1 MSRFNAFLLNPV
13 EYMKPKIIYP
23 ESTVL
28 VSKLVQ
34 EDKVRTL
41 LGKLKSDQRSI
52 YEHSLRVAILSLD
65 LGFENQLD
73 QPDLQYLGYA
83 GLLHD
88 IGKVSLP
95 TDILSKTTVLN
106 STDRASLNEHARL
119 GFLAL
124 ENFEPEIV
132 KQIVVAHHE
141 YQNKP
146 YPRDGIDRRKTGRGG
161 LDRRSNRSQAGA
173 LAQILAAADMFDA
186 LTSQRSYKEALSK
199 SDTETTLRNQ
209 FTGDALYID
218 QVLRRYAQ

>member
-1 MSRFNAFLLNPV
+1 MPRIDALLLNPV
-13 EYMKPKIIYP
+13 YYMQPKILYP
-23 ESTVL
+23 ESAVL

-34 EDKVRTL
+34 EDKVRTML
-41 LGKLKSDQRSI
+41 DKFISDQRSI

-65 LGFENQLD
+65 MGFENQLD
-73 QPDLQYLGYA
+73 QPDLSYLGYA

-88 IGKVSLP
+88 NGKASLP
-95 TDILSKTTVLN
+95 ADILSKRKSLN
-106 STDRASLNEHARL
+106 STDRALLNEHARL

-124 ENFEPEIV
+124 ESFEPEIV

-146 YPRDGIDRRKTGRGG
+146 YPRNGIDRRKTGRGG
-161 LDRRSNRSQAGA
+161 PDRRSNRSQVGA
-173 LAQILAAADMFDA
+173 LAQILAVADMFDA

-199 SDTETTLRNQ
+199 SDTETLLREQ

-218 QVLRRYAQ
+218 QVLRRYAD

>member
-1 MSRFNAFLLNPV
+1 MPRVNAFLLNPV
-13 EYMKPKIIYP
+13 KYMQPKIFYP

-28 VSKLVQ
+28 VSKLVK
-34 EDKVRTL
+34 EEKVLTL
-41 LGKLKSDQRSI
+41 LEKLKSDQRSI
-52 YEHSLRVAILSLD
+52 YEHSLRVAVLSLD

-73 QPDLQYLGYA
+73 QPDLYYLGYA

-95 TDILSKTTVLN
+95 ADILSKRTVLN
-106 STDRASLNEHARL
+106 SSDRASLNEHARL

-124 ENFEPEIV
+124 ESFEPEIV

-141 YQNKP
+141 FQKIP
-146 YPRDGIDRRKTGRGG
+146 YPRNGIDRRKAERSTPG
-161 LDRRSNRSQAGA
+161 RRSNRFQIAA
-173 LAQILAAADMFDA
+173 LAQIVAIADMFDA

-199 SDTETTLRNQ
+199 SNTDTILREQ

-218 QVLRRYAQ
+218 QVLRRFTP

>member
-1 MSRFNAFLLNPV
+1 MPRIDAFLLNPV
-13 EYMKPKIIYP
+13 EYMKPKIFYP

-28 VSKLVQ
+28 ISKLIQ

-65 LGFENQLD
+65 LGFENQLEK
-73 QPDLQYLGYA
+73 PDLNYLGYA

-95 TDILSKTTVLN
+95 TDVLSKRTVLN

-124 ENFEPEIV
+124 ESFEPEIV

-141 YQNKP
+141 FQKIP
-146 YPRDGIDRRKTGRGG
+146 YPRNDIDRRKAERSTPG
-161 LDRRSNRSQAGA
+161 RRSNRSQVGA
-173 LAQILAAADMFDA
+173 LAQIVAAADMFDA
-186 LTSQRSYKEALSK
+186 LTSQRSYKEALKK
-199 SDTETTLRNQ
+199 SDTETILREQ

-218 QVLRRYAQ
+218 QVLRRYAP

>member
-1 MSRFNAFLLNPV
+1 MQ
-13 EYMKPKIIYP
+13 PKILYP
-23 ESTVL
+23 ESAVL

-34 EDKVRTL
+34 EDKIRTL
-41 LGKLKSDQRSI
+41 LEELKSDQRSI
-52 YEHSLRVAILSLD
+52 YEHSLRVAVLSLD

-73 QPDLQYLGYA
+73 QPDLNHLGYA

-88 IGKVSLP
+88 IGKASLP
-95 TDILSKTTVLN
+95 AEILSKGTALN
-106 STDRASLNEHARL
+106 STERAILNEHARL

-124 ENFEPEIV
+124 ESFKPEIV

-141 YQNKP
+141 YQKIP
-146 YPRDGIDRRKTGRGG
+146 YPRSGIDRRKTGRGTPG
-161 LDRRSNRSQAGA
+161 RRSNKSQVGA

-199 SDTETTLRNQ
+199 SDTETTLREQ

-218 QVLRRYAQ
+218 QVLRRYAD

>member
-1 MSRFNAFLLNPV
+1 MQ
-13 EYMKPKIIYP
+13 PKIFYP
-23 ESTVL
+23 ESAVL

-41 LGKLKSDQRSI
+41 LEKLKSDQRSI
-52 YEHSLRVAILSLD
+52 YEHSLRVAVLSLD

-73 QPDLQYLGYA
+73 QPDLYYLGYA

-88 IGKVSLP
+88 IGKASLP
-95 TDILSKTTVLN
+95 ADILSKRTALN
-106 STDRASLNEHARL
+106 STDRALLNEHARL

-124 ENFEPEIV
+124 ESFEPEIV
-132 KQIVVAHHE
+132 KHIVVAHHE

-146 YPRDGIDRRKTGRGG
+146 YPRNGIDRRKTGRGG
-161 LDRRSNRSQAGA
+161 PDRRSNRSQAGV

-199 SDTETTLRNQ
+199 SDTETLLREQ

-218 QVLRRYAQ
+218 QVLRRYAH

>member
-1 MSRFNAFLLNPV
+1 MNPV
-13 EYMKPKIIYP
+13 YYMQPKIFYP
-23 ESTVL
+23 ESAVL

-41 LGKLKSDQRSI
+41 LDKFKSDQRSI

-73 QPDLQYLGYA
+73 QPDLSYLGYA

-95 TDILSKTTVLN
+95 ADVLSKRTVLN

-124 ENFEPEIV
+124 DNFEPEIV

-141 YQNKP
+141 YQKKP
-146 YPRDGIDRRKTGRGG
+146 YPRNGIDRRKTERSGA
-161 LDRRSNRSQAGA
+161 DRRSNRSQTGA
-173 LAQILAAADMFDA
+173 LAQIVAVADIFDA

-199 SDTETTLRNQ
+199 SDTETILRSQ

-218 QVLRRYAQ
+218 QVLRRYTD

>member
-1 MSRFNAFLLNPV
+1 
-13 EYMKPKIIYP
+13 MKPKIFYP
-23 ESTVL
+23 ESAVL

-52 YEHSLRVAILSLD
+52 YEHSLRVALLSLD

-73 QPDLQYLGYA
+73 QPDLNYLGYA

-95 TDILSKTTVLN
+95 ADILSKRTVLN
-106 STDRASLNEHARL
+106 STDRASLNEHTRL

-124 ENFEPEIV
+124 ESFEPEIV
-132 KQIVVAHHE
+132 KHIVVAHHE

-146 YPRDGIDRRKTGRGG
+146 YPRNGIDRRKAERSTPG
-161 LDRRSNRSQAGA
+161 RRSNRSQEAA
-173 LAQILAAADMFDA
+173 LAQIVAAADMFDA
-186 LTSQRSYKEALSK
+186 LTSQRSYKEALNK
-199 SDTETTLRNQ
+199 SDTEMILREQ
-209 FTGDALYID
+209 FTGDALFIN
-218 QVLRRYAQ
+218 QVLQRYAP

>member
-1 MSRFNAFLLNPV
+1 
-13 EYMKPKIIYP
+13 MKPKIFYP
-23 ESTVL
+23 ESTAL

-34 EDKVRTL
+34 EGKVRTL

-52 YEHSLRVAILSLD
+52 YEHSLRVAVLSLD
-65 LGFENQLD
+65 LGFENQLEK
-73 QPDLQYLGYA
+73 PDLNYLGYA

-88 IGKVSLP
+88 IGKASLP
-95 TDILSKTTVLN
+95 ADILSKRTVIN

-146 YPRDGIDRRKTGRGG
+146 YPRNGIDRRKTGRGG
-161 LDRRSNRSQAGA
+161 PDRRSNQSQAGV

-199 SDTETTLRNQ
+199 SDTEKLLRRQ

-218 QVLRRYAQ
+218 QVLRRYAS

>member
-1 MSRFNAFLLNPV
+1 
-13 EYMKPKIIYP
+13 MKPKIFYP

-28 VSKLVQ
+28 VSKLAQ

-41 LGKLKSDQRSI
+41 LGKLKSDQPSI
-52 YEHSLRVAILSLD
+52 YEHSLRVAVLSLD

-73 QPDLQYLGYA
+73 QPDLHYLGYA

-95 TDILSKTTVLN
+95 ADILSKRTVLN

-124 ENFEPEIV
+124 ESFEPEIV

-141 YQNKP
+141 YQKIS
-146 YPRDGIDRRKTGRGG
+146 YPRSGIDRRKTERSTPG
-161 LDRRSNRSQAGA
+161 RRSNRSQAGA
-173 LAQILAAADMFDA
+173 LAQILAAADIFDA
-186 LTSQRSYKEALSK
+186 LTSQRSYKEALKK
-199 SDTETTLRNQ
+199 SDTKTILRNQ
-209 FTGDALYID
+209 FTGDTLYID
-218 QVLRRYAQ
+218 QVLRRFAH

>member
-1 MSRFNAFLLNPV
+1 MQ
-13 EYMKPKIIYP
+13 PKILYP
-23 ESTVL
+23 ESAVL
-28 VSKLVQ
+28 VSQLVQ

-41 LGKLKSDQRSI
+41 LGKVKSDQRSI

-65 LGFENQLD
+65 LGFENHLD
-73 QPDLQYLGYA
+73 QPDLNHLGYA

-88 IGKVSLP
+88 IGKASLP
-95 TDILSKTTVLN
+95 ADILSKRTALN
-106 STDRASLNEHARL
+106 SNDRASLNEHARL

-132 KQIVVAHHE
+132 KHIVVAHHE

-146 YPRDGIDRRKTGRGG
+146 YPRNGIDRRETERGG
-161 LDRRSNRSQAGA
+161 PDRRSNRSQAGV

-199 SDTETTLRNQ
+199 SDTETLLREQ
-209 FTGDALYID
+209 FTGDAFYID
-218 QVLRRYAQ
+218 QVLRRYAD

>member
-1 MSRFNAFLLNPV
+1 MQ
-13 EYMKPKIIYP
+13 PKIFYP

-34 EDKVRTL
+34 EEKVRTL
-41 LGKLKSDQRSI
+41 LEKLKSDHRSI

-73 QPDLQYLGYA
+73 QPDLYYLGYA

-95 TDILSKTTVLN
+95 ADILSKRTALN

-124 ENFEPEIV
+124 ESFKPEIV
-132 KQIVVAHHE
+132 KHIVVAHHE

-146 YPRDGIDRRKTGRGG
+146 YPRNGIDRRKTERSGP
-161 LDRRSNRSQAGA
+161 DRRSNRSQVEA
-173 LAQILAAADMFDA
+173 LAQIGAVSDMFDA
-186 LTSQRSYKEALSK
+186 LTSQRSYKAALKK
-199 SDTETTLRNQ
+199 SDTETILRNQ

-218 QVLRRYAQ
+218 QVLRRYAD

>member
-1 MSRFNAFLLNPV
+1 MQ
-13 EYMKPKIIYP
+13 PKILYP

-34 EDKVRTL
+34 ENKVRML

-52 YEHSLRVAILSLD
+52 YEHSLRVAVLSLD

-73 QPDLQYLGYA
+73 QPDLNYLGYA

-88 IGKVSLP
+88 IGKASLP
-95 TDILSKTTVLN
+95 AGILSKRTVLN
-106 STDRASLNEHARL
+106 SSDRALLNEHARL

-124 ENFEPEIV
+124 ESFKPEIV
-132 KQIVVAHHE
+132 KHIVVAHHE

-146 YPRDGIDRRKTGRGG
+146 YPRNGIDRRITGRGG
-161 LDRRSNRSQAGA
+161 PDRRSNRSQVGVI
-173 LAQILAAADMFDA
+173 AQILAAADMFDA

-199 SDTETTLRNQ
+199 SDTETLLRGQ

-218 QVLRRYAQ
+218 QVLRRYAD